1 MQEEVNQKVVG
12 LCISGGKISARIL
25 KNAII
30 KALKA
35 MEKLDGEARRSLQAR
50 QARAKAEKEEGYR
63 GKISIG
69 KLKKENK
76 ELSNIEITDQN
87 IKSFEK
93 YARKYEVEYSLK
105 KDKSVNPP
113 RYFVFF
119 GAKDVDSITAAFKE
133 YTGWTLKKQKKAS
146 VRRKLEQAVGRVT
159 KHREREKDRHKDRG
173 PEH

>member
-25 KNAII
+25 KNAMM
-30 KALKA
+30 KFLQA
-35 MEKLDGEARRSLQAR
+35 MERQKMQKEQPVAGEQEDGIAYQ
-50 QARAKAEKEEGYR
+50 
-63 GKISIG
+63 GKIS
-69 KLKKENK
+69 LK
-76 ELSNIEITDQN
+76 ELKRKNKDYSNIEITDQN

-133 YTGWTLKKQKKAS
+133 YTGWTLKKQKRAS

>member
-25 KNAII
+25 KNAMV
-30 KALKA
+30 KFLRT
-35 MEKLDGEARRSLQAR
+35 MERKKRQKGQPEAGEQEDGIAYQ
-50 QARAKAEKEEGYR
+50 
-63 GKISIG
+63 GKIS
-69 KLKKENK
+69 LK
-76 ELSNIEITDQN
+76 ELKRKNKDYSNIEITDQN

>member
-25 KNAII
+25 KNAMM
-30 KALKA
+30 KFLRA
-35 MEKLDGEARRSLQAR
+35 MERQKMQKEQPVAGEQEDGIAYQ
-50 QARAKAEKEEGYR
+50 
-63 GKISIG
+63 GKIS
-69 KLKKENK
+69 LK
-76 ELSNIEITDQN
+76 ELKRKNKDYSNIEITDQN

>member
-25 KNAII
+25 KNAMM
-30 KALKA
+30 KFLRA
-35 MEKLDGEARRSLQAR
+35 MERQKMQKEQPVAGEQEDGIAYQ
-50 QARAKAEKEEGYR
+50 
-63 GKISIG
+63 GKIS
-69 KLKKENK
+69 LK
-76 ELSNIEITDQN
+76 ELKRKNKDYSNIEITDQN

-133 YTGWTLKKQKKAS
+133 YTGWTLKKQKRAS

>member
-25 KNAII
+25 KNAMM
-30 KALKA
+30 KFLRA
-35 MEKLDGEARRSLQAR
+35 MERQKMQKEQPAAGEQKDGIAYQ
-50 QARAKAEKEEGYR
+50 
-63 GKISIG
+63 GKIS
-69 KLKKENK
+69 LK
-76 ELSNIEITDQN
+76 ELKRKNKDYSNIEITDQN